1 MDEGKAE
8 IIRRFV
14 DNVKG
19 QIYDSAGYN
28 ARHDGAEGHWL
39 ESKMGLAAN
48 ALNEADLFGYEMK
61 KPTRSKTTFGDWS
74 PDICLWGRQRP
85 YENIEKLDRDSEFL
99 RYFGKPNLL
108 KDGRLS
114 WSGEPVPTIRG
125 YNSFGQRLKVD
136 TDENILASYSYA
148 EDLRE
153 DKNIIVPKVFQK
165 NDLII
170 AKWSKEILKNKVER
184 KFNDKGWFTFIK
196 NALGEY
202 VSIGFGGPI
211 DYSDWIELVRKG
223 TVFFDSGMYAGNKRP
238 YSQWRASNNYWY
250 DLIDEQYTKL
260 PE

>member
-1 MDEGKAE
+1 MDEGKVE

-19 QIYDSAGYN
+19 QIYDPTGYN

-39 ESKMGLAAN
+39 EGKMGLAAN
-48 ALNEADLFGYEMK
+48 ALNGADLFGYEMK

-74 PDICLWGRQRP
+74 PDICLWGRKKP
-85 YENIEKLDRDSEFL
+85 YDDIEKLDRDSEFL
-99 RYFGKPNLL
+99 KYFGKPNLL
-108 KDGRLS
+108 KNGRLS

-125 YNSFGQRLKVD
+125 YNSFGQILQID
-136 TDENILASYSYA
+136 QGENILASYSY
-148 EDLRE
+148 D
-153 DKNIIVPKVFQK
+153 
-165 NDLII
+165 
-170 AKWSKEILKNKVER
+170 KVES

-196 NALGEY
+196 NSLGQY
-202 VSIGFGGPI
+202 VSIGFGDPI
-211 DYSDWIELVRKG
+211 DYSDWIELVKKG

-250 DLIDEQYTKL
+250 DLIDEQYTEY